1 MYKPRAR
8 FQRWIFAAAFA
19 KFKLKVRI
27 LGVWVKLR
35 HVRGA
40 KALIDKARKFLLK
53 YYFDRA
59 DRAVSVLAHDD
70 FGVLFELIRDEIK
83 QVLIAL
89 GVRLFLGFFLLLL
102 AVNLVAVDEK
112 YHISI
117 LLDGA

>member
-1 MYKPRAR
+1 M
-8 FQRWIFAAAFA
+8 
-19 KFKLKVRI
+19 RI

-53 YYFDRA
+53 YYFYRA

-70 FGVLFELIRDEIK
+70 LGVLFDLVGDEFTH
-83 QVLIAL
+83 VLLAL
-89 GVRLFLGFFLLLL
+89 GVRLFIGLLLLLL
-102 AVNLVAVDEK
+102 AGNLVAVDEK
-112 YHISI
+112 YNISI